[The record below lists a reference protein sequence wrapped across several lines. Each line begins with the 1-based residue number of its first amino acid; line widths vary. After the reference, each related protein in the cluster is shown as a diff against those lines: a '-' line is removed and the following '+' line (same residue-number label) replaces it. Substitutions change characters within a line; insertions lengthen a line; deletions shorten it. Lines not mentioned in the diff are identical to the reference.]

1 MSMTSVTKQRW
12 PRGTGQWSRT
22 RILVAATDPRERER
36 LVVGHADQ
44 HEVVAA
50 SSPLEVIRRLETD
63 PLISTVIISDVWG
76 SVCRNELVSFIE
88 ETYPYL
94 RVILT
99 ERPHREHDIQLAQ
112 YA

>member
-1 MSMTSVTKQRW
+1 MSMTSVTQRW

-22 RILVAATDPRERER
+22 RVVVAATDPRERER
-36 LVVGHADQ
+36 LVCGYADQ

-63 PLISTVIISDVWG
+63 PLISTVIVSDVCG
-76 SVCRNELVSFIE
+76 SVCRQELVNFLQD
-88 ETYPYL
+88 TYPDV
-94 RVILT
+94 RIILA
-99 ERPHREHDIQLAQ
+99 ERPHREHDLELAQ